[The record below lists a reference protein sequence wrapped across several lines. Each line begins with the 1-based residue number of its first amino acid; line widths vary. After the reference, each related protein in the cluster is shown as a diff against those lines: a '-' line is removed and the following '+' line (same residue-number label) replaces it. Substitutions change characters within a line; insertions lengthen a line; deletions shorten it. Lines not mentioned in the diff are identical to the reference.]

1 MKRWKYLLIV
11 SCVLC
16 VGCGPATPELG
27 LLEEA
32 AEAMGSLRAVSETT
46 GVILEGSGRTY
57 RLGQNQTPRADLP
70 YYEIENYR
78 LAIDF
83 ANQRWQL
90 RQDRT
95 TTFFTGNPLFGV
107 RQTFGLDGDV
117 AYDEGDDDGFVQASD
132 RVASQRRAELY
143 HNPLGIILLGLDE
156 TSTAS
161 NLRDEGGD
169 HVVDIAAADGAQFTL
184 YVDADTLHPS
194 RVVSTRY
201 DTMLGDVTYETIFED
216 YAESG
221 GLGGFQAR
229 LTLPRQYTINL
240 GEDTIAE
247 YRVTSDTQAQIGDL
261 SVSAAPPPS
270 DEVTVESEEVANGV
284 WRLAGGSHHS
294 GLVEFD
300 DFLALIEAPQ
310 SEARTLAVIEHAR
323 GLVPDKPLQYVV
335 NTHHH
340 FDHSAGIRAA
350 VSEGLTVITHEIN
363 APFFEDLVARQHTI
377 EQDALARNPQPL
389 NIETVNGDEVYELSN
404 GRRTLQ
410 ISRIVGDR
418 HSDGIVMAY
427 LPATRER
434 ILFEVDS
441 FTPGASAA
449 PFAAAL
455 LENIEEKRLRINT
468 IVPLHGPGTAS
479 LDDLEEAVEQEG
491 RR

>member
-1 MKRWKYLLIV
+1 MKRWKQLLIV
-11 SCVLC
+11 SCVLF

-46 GVILEGSGRTY
+46 GVILEGSGQTY
-57 RLGQNQTPRADLP
+57 RLGQNQTPRGDLP

-83 ANQRWQL
+83 ANERWQL

-95 TTFFTGNPLFGV
+95 TTFFTGNPLYGV
-107 RQTFGLDGDV
+107 RQTFGLDGEV
-117 AYDEGDDDGFVQASD
+117 AYDEGDEGFVQASD

-194 RVVSTRY
+194 RVVSARY
-201 DTMLGDVTYETIFED
+201 HPMLGDVSYETIFED

-240 GEDTIAE
+240 GEETIAE
-247 YRVTSDTQAQIGDL
+247 YRVSTDTQTAVGDL
-261 SVSAAPPPS
+261 SVSAAAPPS
-270 DEVTVESEEVANGV
+270 DEIVVESEEVANGV
-284 WRLAGGSHHS
+284 WHLTGGSHHS
-294 GLVEFD
+294 ALVEFD

-323 GLVPDKPLQYVV
+323 GLVPDTPLQYVV

-340 FDHSAGIRAA
+340 FDHAMGIRAA

-363 APFFEDLVARQHTI
+363 APFFEDIVARAHTI

-389 NIETVNGDEVYELSN
+389 NIETVEGDDVYELSS

-410 ISRIVGDR
+410 ISRIVGDQ

-441 FTPGASAA
+441 FTPGAAEA

-468 IVPLHGPGTAS
+468 IVPLHGSGTAT
-479 LDDLEEAVEQEG
+479 LDDLEETVEQQG

>member
-11 SCVLC
+11 SSVLF
-16 VGCGPATPELG
+16 VGCGPATPEIG

-32 AEAMGSLRAVSETT
+32 AEALGSLRAVSETT
-46 GVILEGSGRTY
+46 GVVLEGSGRTY

-95 TTFFTGNPLFGV
+95 STFLTGNPLFGV
-107 RQTFGLDGDV
+107 RQTYGLDGDV
-117 AYDEGDDDGFVQASD
+117 AYDEGDDGMVQASD
-132 RVASQRRAELY
+132 RVAAERRAEMY
-143 HNPLGIILLGLDE
+143 HNPLGILLLGLDE

-161 NLRDEGGD
+161 NLRDEGGER
-169 HVVDIAAADGAQFTL
+169 VVDIVAANGAQLTL
-184 YVDADTLHPS
+184 YVDAETHHPS

-201 DTMLGDVTYETIFED
+201 HPMLGDVAYETIFED
-216 YAESG
+216 YAEAG

-247 YRVTSDTQAQIGDL
+247 YRVTSDTQAPTGGL
-261 SVSAAPPPS
+261 AVSAAPPPS
-270 DEVTVESEEVANGV
+270 DEVVVESEEVANGV
-284 WRLAGGSHHS
+284 WHLTGGSHHS
-294 GLVEFD
+294 ALIEFD

-323 GLVPDKPLQYVV
+323 GLVPDTPLQYVV

-363 APFFEDLVARQHTI
+363 ASFFEDLVARQHTI

-389 NIETVNGDEVYELSN
+389 NIETVVGDDVYELSS

-427 LPATRER
+427 LPAARER
-434 ILFEVDS
+434 ILFEVDAFS
-441 FTPGASAA
+441 PGASAA

-468 IVPLHGPGTAS
+468 IVPLHGPGTVT
-479 LDDLEEAVEQEG
+479 LDDLEEAVEREA
-491 RR
+491 R